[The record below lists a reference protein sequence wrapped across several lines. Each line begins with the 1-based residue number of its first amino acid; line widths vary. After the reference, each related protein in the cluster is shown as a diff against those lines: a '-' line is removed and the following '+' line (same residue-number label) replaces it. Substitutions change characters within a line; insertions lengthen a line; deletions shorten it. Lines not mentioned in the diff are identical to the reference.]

1 MARVL
6 VLGAGTW
13 GKTLGSLLCQNGH
26 QVSFYSRQTSQPL
39 AELIAGQD
47 FLVSAVAIAG
57 VLPLI
62 AQIKQLDLDPKLIFV
77 SATKGLEPGTR
88 RTALQLW
95 QAALGD
101 QAIAVL
107 SGPNLSQE
115 IAAGLPCATV
125 VASASPTTAQEV
137 QSIFANRNFRVYT
150 NDDPLGVELGGTL
163 KNVIAIA
170 VGVCDGLQLGAN
182 AKAALT
188 TRALIEIIRVGS
200 KFGAQPQ
207 TFWGLSGLG
216 DLLAT
221 CNSSLSRNYRVG
233 YGLAQGKNLAQAL
246 QEIEGTAEGVN
257 TAQVIVHWATQHQI
271 SVPICSYVQRLLAA
285 EISPQEAVEGLME
298 RELKAELP
306 H

>member
-1 MARVL
+1 MAKVL
-6 VLGAGTW
+6 ILGAGAW
-13 GKTLGSLLCQNGH
+13 GKTLGALLELNGH
-26 QVSFYSRQTSQPL
+26 GVTFYSRST
-39 AELIAGQD
+39 AESLGDLIGGKD

-57 VLPLI
+57 VLPSISRL
-62 AQIKQLDLDPKLIFV
+62 KDLDLDPQLILV
-77 SATKGLEPGTR
+77 STTKGLEPSTSQ
-88 RTALQLW
+88 TALQLW
-95 QAALGD
+95 QAALSN

-107 SGPNLSQE
+107 SGPNLSAE

-125 VASASPTTAQEV
+125 VASHSPTTAQQV

-150 NDDPLGVELGGTL
+150 NEDPVGVELGGTL
-163 KNVIAIA
+163 KNVIAIG

-182 AKAALT
+182 AKASLT
-188 TRALIEIIRVGS
+188 TRALIEIIRVGT

-221 CNSSLSRNYRVG
+221 CNSPLSRNYRVG
-233 YGLAQGKNLAQAL
+233 YSLAQGKNLAQTLA
-246 QEIEGTAEGVN
+246 EIGGTAEGVN
-257 TAQVIVHWATQHQI
+257 TAQVIVRWADQHQL

-285 EISPQEAVEGLME
+285 EISPQEAVEGLMD

-306 H
+306 N